1 MHSNYFISQIS
12 PYYQINKN
20 KKIKLINTTNNI
32 VLNNNLPLIM
42 PISVKW
48 KYSIGKNSNQELLNF
63 DKNKNNNLFNFKSN
77 VNSPK
82 NIDLNNKIDKIH
94 NIVHKN
100 LNKYKNNNNNNIHS
114 LLNKYKLNLKDNNK
128 SYKYLNKNINNL
140 ENNKNFEKTIHLFF
154 KKNNKINEKKNK
166 NEKINFDQEQ
176 MFITRINWKKNNSN
190 NIINNS
196 ENNNI
201 KDYNEKNN
209 YDKVN
214 NLRKL
219 NKYKS
224 NGLGDLLKKLE
235 ENKKYINMEQTEIQ
249 KLLKHTIDT
258 KKEIQNFSMRTQNKF
273 FSNINL

>member
-154 KKNNKINEKKNK
+154 KKNKEINEKKNK

-214 NLRKL
+214 NLKKL

-224 NGLGDLLKKLE
+224 NGLEDLLRKLE

>member
-12 PYYQINKN
+12 PYFKNKNN

-32 VLNNNLPLIM
+32 VLNNNLPIIM

-48 KYSIGKNSNQELLNF
+48 KYSIGKNSNQDLLNF
-63 DKNKNNNLFNFKSN
+63 DKNKNNKLFNFKSN

-82 NIDLNNKIDKIH
+82 NIDLNNKIDKNH
-94 NIVHKN
+94 NNFHKN
-100 LNKYKNNNNNNIHS
+100 LNKYNNNNNIHS

-154 KKNNKINEKKNK
+154 KKNKEINEKKNK

-190 NIINNS
+190 NIFNDS

-201 KDYNEKNN
+201 NDYNEKNN

-214 NLRKL
+214 LKKL
-219 NKYKS
+219 NKNKS

-235 ENKKYINMEQTEIQ
+235 ENKKYINIEQTEIQ

>member
-154 KKNNKINEKKNK
+154 KKNKEINEKKNK

-224 NGLGDLLKKLE
+224 NGLEDLLRKLE

>member
-12 PYYQINKN
+12 PYFKNKNN

-32 VLNNNLPLIM
+32 VLNNNLPIIM

-48 KYSIGKNSNQELLNF
+48 KYSIGKNSNQDLLNF
-63 DKNKNNNLFNFKSN
+63 DKNKNNKLFNFKSN

-154 KKNNKINEKKNK
+154 KKNKEINEKKNK

-214 NLRKL
+214 NIKKL
-219 NKYKS
+219 NKYES

-235 ENKKYINMEQTEIQ
+235 ENKKYINIEQTEIQ

>member
-154 KKNNKINEKKNK
+154 KKNKEINEKKNK

-176 MFITRINWKKNNSN
+176 MFITRINWKKDNSN
-190 NIINNS
+190 NLFYNS

-209 YDKVN
+209 SEKFF
-214 NLRKL
+214 NLKQL
-219 NKYKS
+219 NKNKS

>member
-12 PYYQINKN
+12 PYFKNKNN

-32 VLNNNLPLIM
+32 VLNNNLPIIM

-48 KYSIGKNSNQELLNF
+48 KYSIGKNSNQDLLNF
-63 DKNKNNNLFNFKSN
+63 DKNKNNKLFNFKSN

-94 NIVHKN
+94 NNFHKN
-100 LNKYKNNNNNNIHS
+100 LNKYNNNNNIHS

-154 KKNNKINEKKNK
+154 KKNKEINEKKNK

-190 NIINNS
+190 NIFNDS

-201 KDYNEKNN
+201 NDYNEKNN

-214 NLRKL
+214 LKKL
-219 NKYKS
+219 NKNKS

-235 ENKKYINMEQTEIQ
+235 ENKKYINIEQTEIQ

>member
-12 PYYQINKN
+12 PYFKNKNN

-32 VLNNNLPLIM
+32 VLNNNLPIIM

-48 KYSIGKNSNQELLNF
+48 KYSIGKNSNQDLLNF
-63 DKNKNNNLFNFKSN
+63 DKNKNNKLFNFKSN

-94 NIVHKN
+94 NNFHKN
-100 LNKYKNNNNNNIHS
+100 LNKYNNNNNIHS

-154 KKNNKINEKKNK
+154 KKNKEKNEKKNK

-190 NIINNS
+190 NIFNDS

-201 KDYNEKNN
+201 NDYNEKNN

-214 NLRKL
+214 LKKL
-219 NKYKS
+219 NKNKS

-235 ENKKYINMEQTEIQ
+235 ENKKYINIEQTEIQ

>member
-12 PYYQINKN
+12 PYFKNKNN

-32 VLNNNLPLIM
+32 VLNNNLPIIM

-48 KYSIGKNSNQELLNF
+48 KYSIGKNSNQDLLNF
-63 DKNKNNNLFNFKSN
+63 DKNKNNKLFNFKSN

-94 NIVHKN
+94 NNFHKN
-100 LNKYKNNNNNNIHS
+100 LNKYNNNNNIHS

-154 KKNNKINEKKNK
+154 KKNKEINEKKNK

-190 NIINNS
+190 NIFNDS

-201 KDYNEKNN
+201 NDYNEKNN

-214 NLRKL
+214 NLKKL

-235 ENKKYINMEQTEIQ
+235 ENKKYINIEQTEIQ

>member
-12 PYYQINKN
+12 PYFKNKNN

-32 VLNNNLPLIM
+32 VLNNNLPIIM

-48 KYSIGKNSNQELLNF
+48 KYSIGKNSNQDLLNF
-63 DKNKNNNLFNFKSN
+63 DKNKNNKLFNFKSN

-94 NIVHKN
+94 NNFHKN
-100 LNKYKNNNNNNIHS
+100 LNKYNNNNNIHS

-190 NIINNS
+190 NIFNDS

-201 KDYNEKNN
+201 NDYNEKNN

-214 NLRKL
+214 LKKL
-219 NKYKS
+219 NKNKS

-235 ENKKYINMEQTEIQ
+235 ENKKYINIEQTEIQ

>member
-48 KYSIGKNSNQELLNF
+48 KYSIGKNSNQDLLNF
-63 DKNKNNNLFNFKSN
+63 DKNKNNKLFNFKSN

-190 NIINNS
+190 NIFNDS

-201 KDYNEKNN
+201 NDYNEKNN

-214 NLRKL
+214 LKKL
-219 NKYKS
+219 NKNKS

>member
-12 PYYQINKN
+12 PYFKNKNN

-32 VLNNNLPLIM
+32 VLNNNLPIIM

-48 KYSIGKNSNQELLNF
+48 KYSIGKNSNQDLLNF
-63 DKNKNNNLFNFKSN
+63 DKNKNNKLFNFKSN

-94 NIVHKN
+94 NNFHKN
-100 LNKYKNNNNNNIHS
+100 LNKYNNNNNIHS

-249 KLLKHTIDT
+249 KLLKHTLDT

>member
-12 PYYQINKN
+12 PYFKNKNN

-32 VLNNNLPLIM
+32 VLNNNLPIIM

-48 KYSIGKNSNQELLNF
+48 KYSIGKNSNQDLLNF
-63 DKNKNNNLFNFKSN
+63 DKNKNNKLFNFKSN

-154 KKNNKINEKKNK
+154 KKNKEINEKKNK

-190 NIINNS
+190 NIFNDS

-201 KDYNEKNN
+201 NDYNEKNN

-214 NLRKL
+214 NLKKL
-219 NKYKS
+219 NKNKS

>member
-154 KKNNKINEKKNK
+154 KKNKEINEKKNK

>member
-12 PYYQINKN
+12 PYFKNKNN

-32 VLNNNLPLIM
+32 VLNNNLPIIM

-48 KYSIGKNSNQELLNF
+48 KYSIGKNSNQDLLNF
-63 DKNKNNNLFNFKSN
+63 DKNKNNKLFNFKSN

-154 KKNNKINEKKNK
+154 KKNKEINEKKNK

-176 MFITRINWKKNNSN
+176 MFITRINWRKNNSN

-214 NLRKL
+214 NIKKL

-249 KLLKHTIDT
+249 KLLKYTIDT

>member
-154 KKNNKINEKKNK
+154 KKKKEINEKKNK

>member
-12 PYYQINKN
+12 PYFKNKNN

-32 VLNNNLPLIM
+32 VLNNNLPIIM

-48 KYSIGKNSNQELLNF
+48 KYSIGKNSNQDLLNF
-63 DKNKNNNLFNFKSN
+63 DKNKNNKLFNFKSN

-94 NIVHKN
+94 NNFHKN
-100 LNKYKNNNNNNIHS
+100 LNKYNNNNNIHS
-114 LLNKYKLNLKDNNK
+114 LLNKYKLNLKDINK

-154 KKNNKINEKKNK
+154 KKNKEKNEKKNK

-176 MFITRINWKKNNSN
+176 MFITRINWRKNNSN

-214 NLRKL
+214 LKKL
-219 NKYKS
+219 YKNKS

-235 ENKKYINMEQTEIQ
+235 ENKKYINIEQTEIQ

>member
-32 VLNNNLPLIM
+32 VLNNNLPIIM

-48 KYSIGKNSNQELLNF
+48 KYSIGKNSNQDLLNF
-63 DKNKNNNLFNFKSN
+63 DKNKNNKLFNFKSN

-94 NIVHKN
+94 NNFHKN
-100 LNKYKNNNNNNIHS
+100 LNKYNNNNNIHS

-154 KKNNKINEKKNK
+154 KKNKEINEKKNK

>member
-154 KKNNKINEKKNK
+154 KKNKEINEKKNK

-214 NLRKL
+214 LKKL
-219 NKYKS
+219 NKNKS

>member
-12 PYYQINKN
+12 PYFKNKNN

-32 VLNNNLPLIM
+32 VLNNNLPIIM

-48 KYSIGKNSNQELLNF
+48 KYSIGKNSNQDLLNF
-63 DKNKNNNLFNFKSN
+63 DKNKNNKLFNFKSN

-94 NIVHKN
+94 NNFHKN
-100 LNKYKNNNNNNIHS
+100 LNKYNNNNNIHS

-154 KKNNKINEKKNK
+154 KKNKEINEKKNK

-190 NIINNS
+190 NIFNDS

-201 KDYNEKNN
+201 NDYNEKNN

-214 NLRKL
+214 NLKKL
-219 NKYKS
+219 NKNKS

-235 ENKKYINMEQTEIQ
+235 ENKKYINIEQTEIQ

>member
-20 KKIKLINTTNNI
+20 KKIKLINTTNNL

-154 KKNNKINEKKNK
+154 KKNKEINEKKNK

-190 NIINNS
+190 NIFNDS

-201 KDYNEKNN
+201 NDYNEKNN

-214 NLRKL
+214 LKKL
-219 NKYKS
+219 NKNKS

-235 ENKKYINMEQTEIQ
+235 ENKKYINIEQTEIQ

>member
-12 PYYQINKN
+12 PYFKNKNN

-32 VLNNNLPLIM
+32 VLNNNLPIIM

-48 KYSIGKNSNQELLNF
+48 KYSIGKNSNQDLLNF
-63 DKNKNNNLFNFKSN
+63 DKNKNNKLFNFKSN

-94 NIVHKN
+94 NNFHKN
-100 LNKYKNNNNNNIHS
+100 LNKYNNNNNIHS

-154 KKNNKINEKKNK
+154 KKNKEINEKKNK

-201 KDYNEKNN
+201 KDYNEKIN

-214 NLRKL
+214 NLKKL

-249 KLLKHTIDT
+249 KLLKHTLDT

>member
-20 KKIKLINTTNNI
+20 KKIKLINTTNNL

-154 KKNNKINEKKNK
+154 KKNKEINEKKNK

-176 MFITRINWKKNNSN
+176 MFITRINWRKNNSN

-209 YDKVN
+209 YDNVN
-214 NLRKL
+214 NLKKL

>member
-214 NLRKL
+214 NLKKL

>member
-12 PYYQINKN
+12 PYFKNKNN

-32 VLNNNLPLIM
+32 VLNNNLPIIM

-48 KYSIGKNSNQELLNF
+48 KYSIGKNSNQDLLNF
-63 DKNKNNNLFNFKSN
+63 DKNKNNKLFNFKSN

-94 NIVHKN
+94 NNFHKN
-100 LNKYKNNNNNNIHS
+100 LNKYNNNNNIHS

-154 KKNNKINEKKNK
+154 KKKKEINEKKNK

-190 NIINNS
+190 NIFNDS

-201 KDYNEKNN
+201 NDYNEKNN

-214 NLRKL
+214 LKKL
-219 NKYKS
+219 NKNKS

-235 ENKKYINMEQTEIQ
+235 ENKKYINIEQTEIQ

>member
-12 PYYQINKN
+12 PYFKNKNN

-32 VLNNNLPLIM
+32 VLNNNLPIIM

-48 KYSIGKNSNQELLNF
+48 KYSIGKNSNQDLLNF
-63 DKNKNNNLFNFKSN
+63 DKNKNNKLFNFKSN

-82 NIDLNNKIDKIH
+82 NIYLNNKIDKIH
-94 NIVHKN
+94 NNFHKN
-100 LNKYKNNNNNNIHS
+100 LNKYNNNNNIHS

-154 KKNNKINEKKNK
+154 KKNKEINEKKNK

-190 NIINNS
+190 NIFNDS

-201 KDYNEKNN
+201 NDYNEKNN

-214 NLRKL
+214 LKKL
-219 NKYKS
+219 NKNKS

-235 ENKKYINMEQTEIQ
+235 ENKKYINIEQSEIQ

>member
-20 KKIKLINTTNNI
+20 KKIKLINTTNNL

-63 DKNKNNNLFNFKSN
+63 DKNKNNKLFNFKSN

-128 SYKYLNKNINNL
+128 SYKYLNKNINNI

-154 KKNNKINEKKNK
+154 KKNKEINEKKNK

>member
-48 KYSIGKNSNQELLNF
+48 KYSIGKNSNQELINF

-154 KKNNKINEKKNK
+154 KKNKEINEKKNK

-214 NLRKL
+214 NIKKL
-219 NKYKS
+219 NKYES

>member
-12 PYYQINKN
+12 PYFKNKNN

-32 VLNNNLPLIM
+32 VLNNNLPIIM

-94 NIVHKN
+94 NNFHKN
-100 LNKYKNNNNNNIHS
+100 LNKYNNNNNIHS

-154 KKNNKINEKKNK
+154 KKNKEINEKKNK

-214 NLRKL
+214 NLKKL

>member
-20 KKIKLINTTNNI
+20 KKIKLINTTNNL

-214 NLRKL
+214 NLKKL

>member
-154 KKNNKINEKKNK
+154 KKNKEINEKKNK

-214 NLRKL
+214 LKKL
-219 NKYKS
+219 NKNKS

-249 KLLKHTIDT
+249 KLLKHTLDT

>member
-12 PYYQINKN
+12 PYFKNKNN

-32 VLNNNLPLIM
+32 VLNNNLPIIM

-48 KYSIGKNSNQELLNF
+48 KYSIGKNSNQDLLNF
-63 DKNKNNNLFNFKSN
+63 DKNKNNKLFNFKSN

-94 NIVHKN
+94 NNFHKN
-100 LNKYKNNNNNNIHS
+100 LNKYNNNNNIHS

-154 KKNNKINEKKNK
+154 KKNKEINEKKNK

-190 NIINNS
+190 NIFNDS

-201 KDYNEKNN
+201 NDYNEKNN

-214 NLRKL
+214 LKKL
-219 NKYKS
+219 NKNKS

-235 ENKKYINMEQTEIQ
+235 ENKKYINIEQSEIQ

>member
-12 PYYQINKN
+12 PYFKNKNN

-32 VLNNNLPLIM
+32 VLNNNLPIIM

-48 KYSIGKNSNQELLNF
+48 KYSIGKNSNQDLLNF
-63 DKNKNNNLFNFKSN
+63 DKNKNNKLFNFKSN

-94 NIVHKN
+94 NNFHKN
-100 LNKYKNNNNNNIHS
+100 LNKYNNNNNIHS

-154 KKNNKINEKKNK
+154 KKNKEINEKKNK

-190 NIINNS
+190 NIFNDS

-201 KDYNEKNN
+201 NDYNEKNN

-214 NLRKL
+214 LKKL
-219 NKYKS
+219 NKNKS

-235 ENKKYINMEQTEIQ
+235 ENKKYINIEQTEIQ
-249 KLLKHTIDT
+249 KLLKYTINT
-258 KKEIQNFSMRTQNKF
+258 KKEIQDFSMRTQNKF

>member
-12 PYYQINKN
+12 PYFKNKNN

-32 VLNNNLPLIM
+32 VLNNNLPIIM

-48 KYSIGKNSNQELLNF
+48 KYSIGKNSNQDLLNF
-63 DKNKNNNLFNFKSN
+63 DKNKNNKLFNFKSN

-94 NIVHKN
+94 NNFHKN
-100 LNKYKNNNNNNIHS
+100 LNKYNNNNNIHS

-154 KKNNKINEKKNK
+154 KKNKEINEKKNK

-209 YDKVN
+209 YDNVN
-214 NLRKL
+214 NLKKL

>member
-154 KKNNKINEKKNK
+154 KKNKEINEKKNK

-190 NIINNS
+190 NIFNDS

-201 KDYNEKNN
+201 NDYNEKNN

-214 NLRKL
+214 LKKL
-219 NKYKS
+219 NKNKS

-235 ENKKYINMEQTEIQ
+235 ENKKYINIEQTEIQ

>member
-12 PYYQINKN
+12 PYFKNKNN

-32 VLNNNLPLIM
+32 VLNNNLPIIM

-48 KYSIGKNSNQELLNF
+48 KYSIGKNSNQDLLNF
-63 DKNKNNNLFNFKSN
+63 DKNKNNKLFNFKSN

-94 NIVHKN
+94 NNFHKN
-100 LNKYKNNNNNNIHS
+100 LNKYNNNNNIHS

-154 KKNNKINEKKNK
+154 KKNKEINEKKNK